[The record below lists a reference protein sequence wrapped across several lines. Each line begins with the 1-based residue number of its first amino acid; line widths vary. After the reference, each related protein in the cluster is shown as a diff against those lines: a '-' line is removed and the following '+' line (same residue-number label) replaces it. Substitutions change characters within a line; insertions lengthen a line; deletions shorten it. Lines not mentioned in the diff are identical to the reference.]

1 MNVFHDMTNAF
12 LCTPHNTL
20 NANARANCTARD
32 AKLLKQRHEEAS
44 IVLECPDKKICFQ
57 LGEGGMVGDHGGP
70 ISFMNAFHPG
80 IKEWDEKVASDN
92 EHLLATIDP
101 ITKIEVDIGV
111 TTYVDDIHAKHVI
124 NSTNKKTQ
132 EPFMRLQKSNNALD
146 NILDKAGYAQNRS

>member
-1 MNVFHDMTNAF
+1 MIASEKLKHAGYSHVNVFHDMTNAF

-44 IVLECPDKKICFQ
+44 IILECPDKKICFQ

-80 IKEWDEKVASDN
+80 IKEWDEKSC
-92 EHLLATIDP
+92 L
-101 ITKIEVDIGV
+101 
-111 TTYVDDIHAKHVI
+111 
-124 NSTNKKTQ
+124 
-132 EPFMRLQKSNNALD
+132 R
-146 NILDKAGYAQNRS
+146 